1 MIKKTIF
8 IFAGIFLLLSSVSLG
23 QMKLAVDDI
32 YTATT
37 NPGSLPLTDAVWTPY
52 TGGSH
57 TVLDG
62 TDFWIG
68 IENIFDN
75 DRVKT
80 LRVHLTGSNVSA
92 GHAITVTGFDAS
104 RDLSGIDAYLDKKNI
119 ISSSEVELIFKFD
132 PQPEW
137 EVVWLHANGTF
148 GIESIEASSNCRAPV
163 PSLTQWG
170 MIVLALLLI
179 GSTIFIFV
187 RRRGEVT
194 A

>member
-1 MIKKTIF
+1 MIKKIIF

-52 TGGSH
+52 TGGPY

-62 TDFWIG
+62 ESFWIG
-68 IENIFDN
+68 IENIFD
-75 DRVKT
+75 DVRVKT
-80 LRVHLTGSNVSA
+80 LRVHLTGSDVGA
-92 GHAITVTGFDAS
+92 GHSITVTGFDTAGV
-104 RDLSGIDAYLDKKNI
+104 SGDFVINYTTNTIGDD
-119 ISSSEVELIFKFD
+119 EVEYIINFD

-137 EVVWLHANGTF
+137 EVIWFVASGTF
-148 GIESIEASSNCRAPV
+148 DIESIEASSNCRAPV